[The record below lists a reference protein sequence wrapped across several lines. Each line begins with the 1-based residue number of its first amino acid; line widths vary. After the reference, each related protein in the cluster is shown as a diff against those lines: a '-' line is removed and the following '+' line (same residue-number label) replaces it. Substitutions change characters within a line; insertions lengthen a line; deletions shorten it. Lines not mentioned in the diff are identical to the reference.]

1 MNSWTTDSQTTLAII
16 GPGRVG
22 QALGRLLLLAGV
34 RIGWVAAR
42 RLAAAKKAVD
52 FIGAGRAVTMDSP
65 DLAGVQVLLITASDS
80 ALSEVALTLAKRRES
95 WKGAIVLHT
104 SGAWPAGG
112 QDSVL
117 RPLRLRGASA
127 ASLHPLQTV
136 PSARAGVLNLI
147 GCSWAIEGDPQ
158 GVKLARAWVRALR
171 GTAFAL
177 RPQDKPAYH
186 AAAVIACAGVVT
198 LMESSRR
205 LLERCGV
212 APGRAR
218 PMLGGF
224 VAETA
229 KNFAA
234 LGARRALT
242 GPAVRGDWT
251 TIRKHLAALK
261 KGAPDLVPLYD
272 ELLHSM
278 LRLSGR
284 RPPLGIL

>member
-1 MNSWTTDSQTTLAII
+1 MRSQTAVTIV

-22 QALGRLLLLAGV
+22 QALGRLLSLAGV

-42 RLAAAKKAVD
+42 KLSAARKATR
-52 FIGAGRAVTMDSP
+52 FIGAGSPLTLDSA
-65 DLAGVQVLLITASDS
+65 DLASAQVLLLTTSDS
-80 ALSEVALTLAKRRES
+80 ALAEVALTLAKRREN
-95 WKGAIVLHT
+95 WRGAIVLHT
-104 SGAWPAGG
+104 SGAWAAGG
-112 QDSVL
+112 KGSVL
-117 RPLRLRGASA
+117 QLLRQRGASA

-136 PSARAGVLNLI
+136 PSAKVGVLNLI
-147 GCSWAIEGDPQ
+147 GCAWSIEGDLQ
-158 GVKLARAWVRALR
+158 AVKLAKRWVRELR
-171 GTAFAL
+171 GTAFIL
-177 RPQDKPAYH
+177 RPEHKPAYH

-198 LMESSRR
+198 LMESSRS

-212 APGRAR
+212 APTRAR
-218 PMLGGF
+218 NMLEGF

-251 TIRKHLAALK
+251 TLRKHLTALK
-261 KGAPDLVPLYD
+261 NEAPDLVSLYD
-272 ELLHSM
+272 ELIHSM

-284 RPPLGIL
+284 RPPRGML